1 MTAPEQVE
9 LPAVVCLWYKA
20 LFEWHFGEIASSQ
33 ATIAEAI
40 SLTKDL
46 NDMDATRLDY
56 PPMQE
61 KRL

>member
-40 SLTKDL
+40 SLTWD
-46 NDMDATRLDY
+46 
-56 PPMQE
+56 
-61 KRL
+61 